1 MKPLEFK
8 IKQKSLAHQELG
20 LKAAIFCIFLS
31 ILFGSNA
38 VAIKISLTGLGTF
51 TNLCLRFSM
60 AIMVIWVWAKGK
72 GLSFSIKKGQLRQ
85 LIIITLIFSA
95 QFSFLYI
102 GISRT
107 NASRAT
113 LLINLQPFIILL
125 MAHYFIP
132 EEKITVRK
140 ISGMLLGFGG
150 LLIVLF
156 NRKIMATNIQS
167 GDLLVLVCAFLW
179 ACDTIF
185 IKKIIDDFEP
195 FQLVFYPMLFSL
207 PLFFTGA
214 LFVDSSRI
222 LNWKPEII
230 GALFYQ
236 GVITAAFGFIAW
248 NNLLQRHGAVA
259 LHSFIFIMPLSGVLL
274 GGLILN
280 EPITV
285 KILLAL
291 GLVVL
296 GIIIS
301 QRP

>member
-1 MKPLEFK
+1 
-8 IKQKSLAHQELG
+8 
-20 LKAAIFCIFLS
+20 
-31 ILFGSNA
+31 
-38 VAIKISLTGLGTF
+38 
-51 TNLCLRFSM
+51 M

-156 NRKIMATNIQS
+156 NRQTMETNIQS
-167 GDLLVLVCAFLW
+167 GDFLVLVCAFLW
-179 ACDTIF
+179 ACNTIF

-214 LFVDSSRI
+214 LFLDSSRI

-280 EPITV
+280 EPITG